1 MKILIKGSYY
11 KMDKAQKMRFNECM
25 RRKTYYEDQLK
36 KLDRRMEGI
45 SRDMNKLFHEPARS
59 VTKMNKGYLNFDD
72 EMKKYPEFEITK
84 ADEGESTF
92 HKHYQEENDNKV
104 IDTDIS
110 ASYSKNIVKSDTYIG
125 TETNKSFV
133 KTVSVKETKSKNK

>member
-1 MKILIKGSYY
+1 
-11 KMDKAQKMRFNECM
+11 MDKAQKMRFNECM

>member
-1 MKILIKGSYY
+1 
-11 KMDKAQKMRFNECM
+11 MDKAQKMRFNECM
-25 RRKTYYEDQLK
+25 RKKTYYEDQLK

-45 SRDMNKLFHEPARS
+45 SRDMNKLFHEPARP
-59 VTKMNKGYLNFDD
+59 VTKTNKGYLNFDD

-84 ADEGESTF
+84 GDEGETTF
-92 HKHYQEENDNKV
+92 HKHYQEKHDDKV

-110 ASYSKNIVKSDTYIG
+110 ASYSKNTVKSDTYVG

-133 KTVSVKETKSKNK
+133 KTVSVKDNDKE